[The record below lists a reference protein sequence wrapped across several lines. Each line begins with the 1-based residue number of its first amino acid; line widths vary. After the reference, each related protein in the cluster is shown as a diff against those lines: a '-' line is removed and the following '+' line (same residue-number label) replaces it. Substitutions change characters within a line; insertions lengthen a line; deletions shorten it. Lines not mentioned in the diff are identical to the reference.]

1 MSHNAK
7 CKIIDVSQNLLIF
20 AATIVFSQLAQA
32 KDFSIGVGELKNFP
46 ISGLIESIHLSK
58 PGIVE
63 VSRGANR
70 STLKVRALK
79 TGDVDIT
86 ANLADQKAE
95 SIKIY
100 VKNSASP
107 SLESVRKIL
116 DNGGLSVQENAGKI
130 LVSGKAGSLASAK
143 NIANIKKKFP
153 GSIVD
158 LTEKTSAKPQSVVQA
173 INRLFTENQ
182 IYGLQAV
189 SYGKIITVEGTPR
202 DDFERELAMRIAK
215 SIQNSVEDRTAGKSK
230 ASESINI
237 EVMFVD
243 VERRDHLK
251 VGVSRQQLAG
261 SLAQATIA
269 GPVASLGKLSWQVSD
284 LDMFLNLL
292 QYKTSS
298 RLLSNPQ
305 IIGRSGEE
313 AKFHSGGKAL
323 FGVDTTDASGKTKT
337 DIKEI
342 DYGVELNVKPV
353 IDRVG
358 LIDIKLHTK
367 VSELTPSNMKNQLAE
382 ILLTDLKT
390 SVSLRSGQSILLSGL
405 VHKRQRK
412 GVEKVPILGD
422 IPIIGELFKSRSR
435 DLEERELMIFVTLQK
450 ITPGDYDSA
459 QVQKLWDNSKKDVEF
474 SIFD

>member
-1 MSHNAK
+1 MRY
-7 CKIIDVSQNLLIF
+7 KITSILIAGLF
-20 AATIVFSQLAQA
+20 YFSAASVEA
-32 KDFSIGVGELKNFP
+32 KDFSIGVGQIKNFP

-63 VSRGANR
+63 VSRGSNR

-79 TGDVDIT
+79 SGDVDIT
-86 ANLADQKAE
+86 ANLADQKSE
-95 SIKIY
+95 SLKIY
-100 VKNSASP
+100 VQKNASP

-116 DNGGLSVQENAGKI
+116 EGNHNLSVQENAGKI
-130 LVSGKAGSLASAK
+130 LVSGKSADTESSRNLASV
-143 NIANIKKKFP
+143 KKKFP

-173 INRLFTENQ
+173 INRLFNENH

-202 DDFERELAMRIAK
+202 DDFERILAMRIAK
-215 SIQNSVEDRTAGKSK
+215 SIQGSIEDRTAGKAKS
-230 ASESINI
+230 SESINI

-251 VGVSRQQLAG
+251 VGVSREKGLN
-261 SLAQATIA
+261 STAQATID
-269 GPVASLGKLSWQVSD
+269 GVSGSLGKLSWQVSS

-305 IIGRSGEE
+305 IVGRSGEE

-323 FGVDTTDASGKTKT
+323 FAVDTTEANGKVHS

-342 DYGVELNVKPV
+342 DYGVELDVKPV

-358 LIDIKLHTK
+358 LIDVKLQTK
-367 VSELTPSNMKNQLAE
+367 VSELTPSNLKNQLAE

-390 SVSLRSGQSILLSGL
+390 TVSLRSGQSILLSGL

-422 IPIIGELFKSRSR
+422 IPILGELFKSRTR

-450 ITPGDYDSA
+450 ITPGDYDTA
-459 QVQKLWDNSKKDVEF
+459 QAQKLWDGGKKDVEF
-474 SIFD
+474 SVFD

>member
-1 MSHNAK
+1 MIKNILFNIVILNMYVSSVFATEFT
-7 CKIIDVSQNLLIF
+7 ID
-20 AATIVFSQLAQA
+20 
-32 KDFSIGVGELKNFP
+32 IGQIKNFP

-70 STLKVRALK
+70 SILKVKALK
-79 TGDVDIT
+79 KGTVDIT
-86 ANLADQKAE
+86 ANLSEQKSE
-95 SIKIY
+95 SLKVL
-100 VKNSASP
+100 VKNGSSP
-107 SLESVRKIL
+107 ALDSVKRIL
-116 DNGGLSVQENAGKI
+116 NKDANITVRENGEKI
-130 LVSGKAGSLASAK
+130 LVSGKSGSTETART
-143 NIANIKKKFP
+143 IAEAKKKYP
-153 GSIVD
+153 GTIVD
-158 LTEKTSAKPQSVVQA
+158 LTEKSFARPQSVVQT
-173 INRLFTENQ
+173 INRIFNDNH
-182 IYGLQAV
+182 INGLQAV

-202 DDFERELAMRIAK
+202 DDFERDLAMRIAR
-215 SIQNSVEDRTAGKSK
+215 SIQSSIEDHTAGQSRS
-230 ASESINI
+230 AESINI

-251 VGVSRQQLAG
+251 VGVSRDNLAG
-261 SLAQATIA
+261 NFGKASIA
-269 GPVASLGKLSWQVSD
+269 GPLGSLGKLSWQVSS

-323 FGVDTTDASGKTKT
+323 FGVETTETSGKTHT

-390 SVSLRSGQSILLSGL
+390 SISLRSGQSILLSGL

-422 IPIIGELFKSRSR
+422 IPILGELFKSRSR

-450 ITPGDYDSA
+450 ISPGDYDTA
-459 QVQKLWDNSKKDVEF
+459 QSQKLWDNAKKDVEF
-474 SIFD
+474 SVFD